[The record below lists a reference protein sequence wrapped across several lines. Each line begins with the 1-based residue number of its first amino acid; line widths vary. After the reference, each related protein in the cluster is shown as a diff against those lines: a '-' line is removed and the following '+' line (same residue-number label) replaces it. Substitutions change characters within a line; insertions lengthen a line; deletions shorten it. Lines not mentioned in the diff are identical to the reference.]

1 MAVLPLLNRFSY
13 EVTMSIPLLEYTPIS
28 RNHRVA
34 KFEVPGDEAP
44 RVFNTEIASSNSEM
58 EDLIQAAYRQVFNEQ
73 QMLAS
78 HRQRELESQLR
89 SGQLSVQGFMRGLAL
104 SPSFRRLN
112 YESNN
117 NYRFAQMCVQRLL
130 GRDVYSDRE
139 KISWSIVLA
148 TQGLN
153 GFIDSL
159 LTSTEYQEAFGEN
172 TVPYQ
177 RRRILPQR
185 VKGEVS
191 FAHMPR
197 YGKDHLVTLE
207 QLGNRY
213 SETGRGWSSPNFTV
227 DYNWRPPQSS
237 RQVGAAL
244 TYAGAAFVGFLAL
257 GTVLSWFGFIS
268 F

>member
-1 MAVLPLLNRFSY
+1 
-13 EVTMSIPLLEYTPIS
+13 MSIPLLEYTPIS

-34 KFEVPGDEAP
+34 NFEVPGDEAP

-117 NYRFAQMCVQRLL
+117 NYRFVQMCVQRLL

-185 VKGEVS
+185 AKGEVS

-207 QLGNRY
+207 QLGNHY
-213 SETGRGWSSPNFTV
+213 SETGRGWSGPSFTV
-227 DYNWRPPQSS
+227 DYNWRPPQST

-257 GTVLSWFGFIS
+257 GTILSWFGFIS